1 MKAYITKYALTVG
14 VKEVDARDVGD
25 GMIEYNEGGYTCYA
39 HGDDW
44 HATPYAA
51 KIKAEAMRAA
61 KIASL
66 KKQIAKLEKLAFA
79 MLLCAL
85 LTACAS
91 DHAAGI
97 VTSRRKTIIYLP

>member
-1 MKAYITKYALTVG
+1 MKAFITKYALSAG
-14 VKEVDARDVGD
+14 VLEVDSKDAGD
-25 GMIEYNEGGYTCYA
+25 GMIEYNGGGYTCYA

-51 KIKAEAMRAA
+51 KIKAEAMRVAR
-61 KIASL
+61 IASL

-79 MLLCAL
+79 LLLCAL

-91 DHAAGI
+91 DHAVGI